1 MTSQALEY
9 GEFVALVALKHGD
22 LATLKRMDEPTRAT
36 MLQRGLMSTGSDEF
50 DVAGFAI
57 TNKGRAILQD
67 ITDSRQVG
75 QLRGI
80 VADIEREMQRQEK
93 KFGVQNHDDLYWL
106 AILMEEVGEVAK
118 ARLEENQ
125 DQMRIELIQC
135 AAVIVTWLKSQR

>member
-1 MTSQALEY
+1 MTSQELEY

-50 DVAGFAI
+50 DVASFAI

-135 AAVIVTWLKSQR
+135 AAVIVTWLKYQR

>member
-36 MLQRGLMSTGSDEF
+36 MLQRGLMSTGSDAF

-57 TNKGRAILQD
+57 TNKGRAILQGHA
-67 ITDSRQVG
+67 DSRKMG
-75 QLRGI
+75 QQRAI

>member
-50 DVAGFAI
+50 DVASFMI

>member
-1 MTSQALEY
+1 MTSQELEY

-50 DVAGFAI
+50 DVASFAI

-75 QLRGI
+75 QKRAI
-80 VADIEREMQRQEK
+80 VADIEREVAEQK
-93 KFGVQNHDDLYWL
+93 SKWGVQKHEDLKWL
-106 AILMEEVGEVAK
+106 AILIEEIGEVGQAIN
-118 ARLEENQ
+118 EEDNENV
-125 DQMRIELIQC
+125 RIELIQC
-135 AAVIVTWLKSQR
+135 AAVIVSWLQYRW

>member
-1 MTSQALEY
+1 MTSQELEY

-50 DVAGFAI
+50 AVASFAI

-75 QLRGI
+75 QQRAI
-80 VADIEREMQRQEK
+80 VADIEREMAEQK
-93 KFGVQNHDDLYWL
+93 SKWGVQKHEDLKWL
-106 AILMEEVGEVAK
+106 AILIEEIGEVGQAIN
-118 ARLEENQ
+118 EEDNENV
-125 DQMRIELIQC
+125 RIELIQC
-135 AAVIVTWLKSQR
+135 AAVIVSWLQYRW